1 MAINKMVLLVPI
13 RHRRSRGYDEWR
25 TTAYVAIGGIYVFRT
40 AACAAPGGISGSR
53 TAACAALGGTSSFR
67 TAACAALGGT
77 SGFRTA
83 ACVALGGTSGFR
95 CQNRGLRYHFVA
107 QIPGN
112 TCDWAQRMSQGTM
125 NRSLAVDRF

>member
-40 AACAAPGGISGSR
+40 AACAAPGG
-53 TAACAALGGTSSFR
+53 F
-67 TAACAALGGT
+67 
-77 SGFRTA
+77 
-83 ACVALGGTSGFR
+83 SGFR
-95 CQNRGLRYHFVA
+95 CQSRGLRYHFDA